1 MIESTR
7 RLGADFTKLWS
18 ALSISLMGSAITTL
32 ALPLIAARTLHASA
46 LQMGI
51 LAAMVQAPYLLFS
64 LAAGAWVDRIRRRPL
79 LIASDVAS
87 AVLLLSIPI
96 AAIFGTPPYLLL
108 CAVAFGVGTFT
119 TITEVAHYAYVPT
132 LVGRKQL
139 TPCNSRLQ
147 ISHSVA
153 NTAGP
158 GVAGILIQLVGAAIA
173 VLADAFTFVVSAVL
187 LRTIRKPEEGVRLEE
202 EPSSL
207 VQSVRDGL
215 RMLLR
220 HRLLR
225 PIILITA
232 PAGFFETG
240 LLALYILY
248 ATRYL
253 HLSPLLIGLTFAVGG
268 VGAIPG
274 AILAERAGG
283 WFGVGPTII
292 GGYALAGAAALLIPL
307 AAGPI
312 AVVVVILMVSKALN
326 GITDTAANI
335 HQWTLRQTVTPDRL
349 AGRVTAGQR
358 FLVYGACAIG
368 AVASGALGS
377 VIGVRAALFVFAIGM
392 VASPLVG
399 VFTALRSVREQPADV
414 DEEEPPPPAGPLTP
428 TAAEF
433 ESAEV
438 LEEAHSR

>member
-7 RLGADFTKLWS
+7 RLGADFVKLWS
-18 ALSISLMGSAITTL
+18 ALSISLMGSAVTTL

-51 LAAMVQAPYLLFS
+51 LAAAGQAPYLLFS

-108 CAVAFGVGTFT
+108 CGVAFGVGTFT
-119 TITEVAHYAYVPT
+119 VITEVAHYAYVPT
-132 LVGRKQL
+132 LVGRSQL

-153 NTAGP
+153 NTGGP
-158 GVAGILIQLVGAAIA
+158 GIAGILIQLVGAAVA
-173 VLADAFTFVVSAVL
+173 VLADAVSFLVSAVL
-187 LRTIRKPEEGVRLEE
+187 LRAIRKPEEDVQLEE
-202 EPSSL
+202 EPANL

-220 HRLLR
+220 HPLLR

-248 ATRYL
+248 ASRYL
-253 HLSPLLIGLTFAVGG
+253 HLSPLLIGLTFAAGG

-274 AILAERAGG
+274 AILAERAGS

-307 AAGPI
+307 AGGPL
-312 AVVVVILMVSKALN
+312 AVVAIVLMVSKALN

-358 FLVYGACAIG
+358 FLVYGACALG
-368 AVASGALGS
+368 AVASGVVGS
-377 VIGVRAALFVFAIGM
+377 TVGVRAALFVFAIGM
-392 VASPLVG
+392 IVSPLVG

-414 DEEEPPPPAGPLTP
+414 DEEPPPPAEPPTP

-433 ESAEV
+433 EAPEV